1 MTLRCLSSI
10 ETRYSKCGLCL
21 VGYLNRLQITRLR
34 NNYNL
39 KQIVNF
45 PTWGER
51 TLDLV
56 LTNLQ
61 DHYESPTQR
70 PPLGL
75 SDHMSIE
82 VQPKVRIKSNSCT
95 TTIQSRDMRP
105 SKRLAMRTYLESVD
119 LDTILNSA
127 DSCEDKT
134 SLLEQIIKTGLDHVM
149 PIRTRKVRTFNRT
162 TLNNIILEELATKA
176 VKCLIAWWRPNVS
189 WVEKSRQSSERCAAQ
204 IITKPR
210 WNIRR
215 NVSHLSGGKRWKS
228 LVGAHLPPRRKV
240 TLWNRYNICMRL
252 LTKPA

>member
-1 MTLRCLSSI
+1 M
-10 ETRYSKCGLCL
+10 
-21 VGYLNRLQITRLR
+21 GYLNRLQITLLR

-45 PTWGER
+45 PTRGER
-51 TLDLV
+51 SLDLV
-56 LTNLQ
+56 LQ

-127 DSCEDKT
+127 DSCEDKI
-134 SLLEQIIKTGLDHVM
+134 SLLERIIKTGLDHVM

-176 VKCLIAWWRPNVS
+176 VKCLIAW
-189 WVEKSRQSSERCAAQ
+189 
-204 IITKPR
+204 
-210 WNIRR
+210 
-215 NVSHLSGGKRWKS
+215 
-228 LVGAHLPPRRKV
+228 
-240 TLWNRYNICMRL
+240 
-252 LTKPA
+252 